1 MQGLDLDDIIF
12 GGSVLKKLLEVLQ
25 NANQN
30 LVEVE
35 MENFLARVAATEM
48 LLEQKGVTE
57 AEIKS
62 FIFENQD
69 EVNRYVNSLALTL
82 TADIVSKNE

>member
-30 LVEVE
+30 LVEAE
-35 MENFLARVAATEM
+35 MENFLARAAATEM

-69 EVNRYVNSLALTL
+69 EVSRYVNSLALTL

>member
-1 MQGLDLDDIIF
+1 MQNLDLDDIIF
-12 GGSVLKKLLEVLQ
+12 AGSVLKKLLEVLQ

-35 MENFLARVAATEM
+35 MENFLTRVAATEM

-69 EVNRYVNSLALTL
+69 EVKQHANSLALTL
-82 TADIVSKNE
+82 TVDIVSKNE

>member
-1 MQGLDLDDIIF
+1 
-12 GGSVLKKLLEVLQ
+12 
-25 NANQN
+25 
-30 LVEVE
+30 
-35 MENFLARVAATEM
+35 M

-69 EVNRYVNSLALTL
+69 EVNQHVNSLALTL

>member
-35 MENFLARVAATEM
+35 MESFLARVAATEM

-69 EVNRYVNSLALTL
+69 EVNQHVNSLALTL

>member
-35 MENFLARVAATEM
+35 MESFLTRVAAAEL
-48 LLEQKGVTE
+48 LLEQQGVTE

-69 EVNRYVNSLALTL
+69 EVSQHVNSLALTL